1 MNTRLLAALVLA
13 ALLPAVTGC
22 RVEPPQAGAEAP
34 SAQDP
39 SPALVAHLP
48 DRAPGGWQA
57 VGPAK
62 EYTSA
67 SLFEYIDGGAAFYLG
82 YDFRGCAVRRY
93 RNAGEEVTVE
103 LYDMS
108 TPADAYGVFHWDMAA
123 ERPPVGDGACY
134 EAGLLKLWSGQ
145 FFVRLLAEREREGTR
160 AGLVAL
166 AQRALA
172 SLPSA
177 EEPPLLIRRAENAGL
192 AADSLR
198 YFHRL
203 ETLHAIRY
211 DEAWQHLGLSA
222 ETEAVWGDLEEGGSA
237 LMIRYPT
244 ADEARRAA
252 SATKEALAR
261 EGVEAFAI
269 ARSDTRLVIVLG
281 TGVPAEAQA
290 AADRLAALI

>member
-1 MNTRLLAALVLA
+1 MNTRLLAALVLV
-13 ALLPAVTGC
+13 ALLPTVTGC
-22 RVEPPQAGAEAP
+22 RAEPPRAAAEAP
-34 SAQDP
+34 PAQGP
-39 SPALVAHLP
+39 SPTLVAHLP
-48 DRAPGGWQA
+48 DQAPGGWQA

-82 YDFRGCAVRRY
+82 YGFGGCAVRRY
-93 RNAGEEVTVE
+93 RNASEEVTVE
-103 LYDMS
+103 LYDMG

-134 EAGLLKLWSGQ
+134 EAGLLKLWRGR
-145 FFVRLLAEREREGTR
+145 FFVRVLAEREREGTR
-160 AGLVAL
+160 ARLIAL
-166 AQRALA
+166 AQSALA
-172 SLPSA
+172 SLSATGEPS
-177 EEPPLLIRRAENAGL
+177 LLIRRAENAGL

-222 ETEAVWGDLEEGGSA
+222 ETEAVWGDLAKGGSA
-237 LMIRYPT
+237 LAIRYPT
-244 ADEARRAA
+244 ADAARSAA
-252 SATKEALAR
+252 SATREALTR
-261 EGVEAFAI
+261 EGIEAFGI
-269 ARSDTRLVIVLG
+269 ARNDTRLVIVLG